1 MFKFQRKLLFILI
14 VILYYNHFELA
25 LINSI
30 GSYLFSLFGITLL
43 GDITTA
49 LITFKLKH
57 GINDDE
63 EESNSRN

>member
-14 VILYYNHFELA
+14 VILYYNHFELTQ
-25 LINSI
+25 INSI

-49 LITFKLKH
+49 VITFKLKH
-57 GINDDE
+57 EINNDDE
-63 EESNSRN
+63 QPQ